1 MDVESNAKSDSVK
14 ESDWPENESRID
26 LIGCNGNTGDHYF
39 KPWLMQ
45 GDYNKQTKES

>member
-26 LIGCNGNTGDHYF
+26 LIGCNGNTGDHYSNN
-39 KPWLMQ
+39 WSMHA
-45 GDYNKQTKES
+45 DYKQTKES